1 MSRDQVK
8 FSLQKYPIVHILNF
22 TRHPSYLSPRYFLVP
37 LPRPHPLTR
46 FPPATSSAVAGHVL
60 WSPPT
65 SFSGPSPSSFL
76 AFSSPRAGPSTSS
89 GSTDCKSHRRHLFRQ
104 LSATAVTNLV
114 HLLLLNVDLLLNRTL
129 KAASPLFPE
138 LPVHI
143 LSPMCSAAAG
153 NMLSS
158 PATCCWPRHLS
169 LTFPDPRSTLG
180 GILLPSTGPYSN
192 PRRDSFVSPPPPQ
205 PALPASSVQWGLP
218 PPDQFLP
225 TRPASSFLPIV
236 TAGFPMLYPS
246 FDCFHQRL
254 TAVAATRRRLA
265 GTAPGRPPRALVVH
279 PRPALIEASLS

>member
-76 AFSSPRAGPSTSS
+76 AFSSPRAGPSTYS

-114 HLLLLNVDLLLNRTL
+114 HLLLLNVVLLLNRTL

-192 PRRDSFVSPPPPQ
+192 PRRGSFVSPPQPQ

-218 PPDQFLP
+218 PPDQFSPPDLP
-225 TRPASSFLPIV
+225 PPFFQSSQPASPCSTRVSIV
-236 TAGFPMLYPS
+236 FTSGLLRSPPLVAGWPEQLREDLLVPLL
-246 FDCFHQRL
+246 C
-254 TAVAATRRRLA
+254 TRGQL
-265 GTAPGRPPRALVVH
+265 
-279 PRPALIEASLS
+279 